1 MSPTSCSD
9 ATPDPFPNFLPHNPV
24 LHMNTKNE
32 SHARRRAGAP
42 GSLPYAAEG
51 RDFPRTNANAAN
63 AAADVLPS
71 SPFACHTVNG
81 GGGPSLLGR
90 RKPSRTG
97 KPAGGGRPSQ
107 QLFWRRGLTI
117 ACVAAS
123 VASVAAGT
131 WSYWA
136 TFHTDDNAFLG
147 WLGMAL
153 GFGSLAIHFSDER
166 GVA

>member
-1 MSPTSCSD
+1 MD
-9 ATPDPFPNFLPHNPV
+9 DQDRHLFLAESGPV
-24 LHMNTKNE
+24 RDGLVRFWADRSAALKK
-32 SHARRRAGAP
+32 RAKLLKQL
-42 GSLPYAAEG
+42 GSTG
-51 RDFPRTNANAAN
+51 
-63 AAADVLPS
+63 DVLPS

-97 KPAGGGRPSQ
+97 KPAGGGRPSR

>member
-1 MSPTSCSD
+1 
-9 ATPDPFPNFLPHNPV
+9 
-24 LHMNTKNE
+24 MNTKNE
-32 SHARRRAGAP
+32 SHAHRRASAP
-42 GSLPYAAEG
+42 TVPSKACVG
-51 RDFPRTNANAAN
+51 RDFPRTDANAAN
-63 AAADVLPS
+63 SAAILPS

>member
-1 MSPTSCSD
+1 
-9 ATPDPFPNFLPHNPV
+9 
-24 LHMNTKNE
+24 MNTKNE

-51 RDFPRTNANAAN
+51 RDFPRTNA
-63 AAADVLPS
+63 
-71 SPFACHTVNG
+71 FACHTVNG
-81 GGGPSLLGR
+81 DDGPSLLGR

-136 TFHTDDNAFLG
+136 TFHTDENAFLG

>member
-1 MSPTSCSD
+1 
-9 ATPDPFPNFLPHNPV
+9 
-24 LHMNTKNE
+24 MNTPNT
-32 SHARRRAGAP
+32 AAPRRAGAP
-42 GSLPYAAEG
+42 TVPSKACVG
-51 RDFPRTNANAAN
+51 REFPRHNANAAN
-63 AAADVLPS
+63 AAAHVLPS
-71 SPFACHTVNG
+71 SPLVFPKASG
-81 GGGPSLLGR
+81 GDGPSLLGR

-147 WLGMAL
+147 WFGLAL
-153 GFGSLAIHFSDER
+153 CFGSLAIHFSDER
-166 GVA
+166 GMA

>member
-1 MSPTSCSD
+1 
-9 ATPDPFPNFLPHNPV
+9 
-24 LHMNTKNE
+24 MNTPNT
-32 SHARRRAGAP
+32 AAPRRAGAP
-42 GSLPYAAEG
+42 TVPSKACVG
-51 RDFPRTNANAAN
+51 REFPRHNANAAN
-63 AAADVLPS
+63 AAAHVLPS
-71 SPFACHTVNG
+71 SPLVFPKASG
-81 GGGPSLLGR
+81 DDGPSLLGR